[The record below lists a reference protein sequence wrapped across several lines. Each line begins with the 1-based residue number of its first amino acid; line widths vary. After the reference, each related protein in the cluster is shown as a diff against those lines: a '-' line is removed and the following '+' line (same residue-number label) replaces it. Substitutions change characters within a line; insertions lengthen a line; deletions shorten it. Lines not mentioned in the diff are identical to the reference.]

1 MKKGMLLA
9 SLLASLVL
17 AGQAFAQKPPQGPGP
32 EPGVGEEHGKPG
44 PGLEERNPAVE
55 KEAMDYLKG
64 QIPEA
69 EGDLEQMQRD
79 RPEAFHQRFR
89 DYMFAYRDPERRDQF
104 VKNLKLD
111 FQVRHLVQ
119 ALRKTKGQEKDKL
132 KKDLEKA
139 LSEQF
144 DTRLAGMEFKLKR
157 MQEEIGDLK
166 TRIDK
171 RRALKEQIVKKRV
184 GELTG
189 EVETWDW

>member
-1 MKKGMLLA
+1 MKKRMLLA

-17 AGQAFAQKPPQGPGP
+17 AGQAFAQKPPQRPGP
-32 EPGVGEEHGKPG
+32 EPGAGEEHGK

-55 KEAMDYLKG
+55 KEAMEYLKK
-64 QIPEA
+64 QIPEID
-69 EGDLEQMQRD
+69 EELERMQRD
-79 RPEAFHQRFR
+79 KPEVFHQRFR
-89 DYMFAYRDPERRDQF
+89 QYMFAYRDPKLRDEFIKGIKSDFEVRR
-104 VKNLKLD
+104 
-111 FQVRHLVQ
+111 LVQ
-119 ALRKTKGQEKDKL
+119 AVRQAKGDDKEKL

-144 DTRLAGMEFKLKR
+144 DTNLARMEFKLKR
-157 MQEEIGDLK
+157 MQEEIGELK

-171 RRALKEQIVKKRV
+171 RRSVKDQIVKKRL